1 MSRLLAAVLLVTTL
15 GCPSSKSSPSGS
27 SATAAAT
34 GSGPIVHLNTTE
46 GIIRIQLDAEKA
58 PLTSKNFLNYVDKG
72 FYDGT
77 VFHRVIDHFMIQ
89 GGGFTADLQQKATD
103 APVKNESKNGLKN
116 VRGSIAMARTSS
128 PDSATS
134 QFFINVQDNP
144 SLDYP
149 SMGGYTVFGTVID
162 GMDVVDKIKVVPTG
176 FKNGMGNVPTTAVV
190 IQTAK
195 RAP

>member
-1 MSRLLAAVLLVTTL
+1 
-15 GCPSSKSSPSGS
+15 
-27 SATAAAT
+27 
-34 GSGPIVHLNTTE
+34 
-46 GIIRIQLDAEKA
+46 
-58 PLTSKNFLNYVDKG
+58 
-72 FYDGT
+72 
-77 VFHRVIDHFMIQ
+77 
-89 GGGFTADLQQKATD
+89 
-103 APVKNESKNGLKN
+103 
-116 VRGSIAMARTSS
+116 MARTSS